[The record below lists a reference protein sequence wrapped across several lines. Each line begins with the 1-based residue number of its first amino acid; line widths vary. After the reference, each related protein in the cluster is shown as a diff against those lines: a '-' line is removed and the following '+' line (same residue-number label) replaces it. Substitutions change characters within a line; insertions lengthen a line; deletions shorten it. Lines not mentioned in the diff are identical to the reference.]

1 MNSVGG
7 DNLMGTNNILVR
19 IRREGYTAI
28 LQTFDRTYGRSAPYR
43 VHVVFLKRA
52 LENDPPTYHRCEDSF
67 LTMQRRGDSIQCSV
81 VWLSGNKDDLRGHEQ
96 RFELAADD
104 VENIVDG
111 TTDRSVRLCRD
122 RSSGPRVVTEAA
134 GESIRNALKDKR
146 SRRALVR
153 LMRDLESYGF
163 AREDTVFLIS
173 IGGCDFA
180 FDTLQGD
187 VACGQLRLRK
197 EPDGRYYY
205 ILHRA

>member
-1 MNSVGG
+1 MNGVETKTP
-7 DNLMGTNNILVR
+7 MGTNNILVR
-19 IRREGYTAI
+19 IRREGYTVI
-28 LQTFDRTYGRSAPYR
+28 LQTYDRAHGRSASYR

-67 LTMQRRGDSIQCSV
+67 LTMQRWGDSIQCSV

-96 RFELAADD
+96 RFELAAYD
-104 VENIVDG
+104 VENLADG
-111 TTDRSVRLCRD
+111 TTDRIVRLCRD
-122 RSSGPRVVTEAA
+122 RSSDPRVVTEAA

-146 SRRALVR
+146 SRRALIR

-163 AREDTVFLIS
+163 ARDDTLFLTA

-187 VACGQLRLRK
+187 IACGQLHLRND
-197 EPDGRYYY
+197 PDGRIYY
-205 ILHRA
+205 ILTA

>member
-1 MNSVGG
+1 MRNS
-7 DNLMGTNNILVR
+7 TILVR
-19 IRREGYTAI
+19 IRREGYTVI
-28 LQTFDRTYGRSAPYR
+28 LQTYDRAHGRSAPYR

-52 LENDPPTYHRCEDSF
+52 LENDPPTYHRCGDSF
-67 LTMQRRGDSIQCSV
+67 LTMQRRGDRIQFSIMWLVRDRDTLQGNEQC
-81 VWLSGNKDDLRGHEQ
+81 
-96 RFELAADD
+96 FELAADD
-104 VENIVDG
+104 VENIVDE
-111 TTDRSVRLCRD
+111 TTGMIVRLCRD
-122 RSSGPRVVTEAA
+122 RSSGLRVVTQAA

-153 LMRDLESYGF
+153 LMRDFESYGF
-163 AREDTVFLIS
+163 ARDDTVFLTA

-197 EPDGRYYY
+197 EPDGRCYF